1 MVGKF
6 RGWHIVAGIAAM
18 VLTYVL
24 GTAMGLNNT
33 ATFMSSCVAFV
44 AVSLWTDSRISRHRR
59 EAARE
64 TAREAAREAARR
76 DAPRGSGVL
85 RSGAQGP
92 GAEGLPGAGREA
104 EPATEREADHGPYR
118 DPF

>member
-18 VLTYVL
+18 MLTYVL

-44 AVSLWTDSRISRHRR
+44 ALSLWTDSRISRSR
-59 EAARE
+59 RE
-64 TAREAAREAARR
+64 TARRDAARR
-76 DAPRGSGVL
+76 SGTERAAARAAEDRPDADLALDSENRKRDG
-85 RSGAQGP
+85 RSG
-92 GAEGLPGAGREA
+92 
-104 EPATEREADHGPYR
+104 
-118 DPF
+118 